1 MSRPV
6 RDVTGLRIAHVI
18 ETDGP
23 GGAERVLAHLST
35 ALQAAGAYNVA
46 FLPADGEGWLARR
59 LEGSGVTIEY
69 FREEGPVSPA
79 CARSLEGGVR
89 RHRVVVAPSPE
100 VMMAVYGARGPGRG
114 RVPPV

>member
-46 FLPADGEGWLARR
+46 FLPADGEGWLARQ

-69 FREEGPVSPA
+69 FRE
-79 CARSLEGGVR
+79 RSEEHTSELQSLAYLVCRLLLEKKKKKPMKD
-89 RHRVVVAPSPE
+89 RVVNLSV
-100 VMMAVYGARGPGRG
+100 R
-114 RVPPV
+114 